1 MGTMHYSESP
11 RESGASNMA
20 NPREGEVGQIG
31 LLMVEVKCRL
41 QDVHTTL
48 SNLVDR
54 VSPIL
59 TPDQASPLKP
69 TPGPTSSSDS
79 KVAEDLEQVL
89 EGLTTLAVRMSNI
102 TERVDL

>member
-1 MGTMHYSESP
+1 MDMESTKYR
-11 RESGASNMA
+11 REAVPSNMA
-20 NPREGEVGQIG
+20 NPREGDVGQIG

-48 SNLVDR
+48 SNLVDS